1 MKWRRWCVF
10 RPCLRRAAGQEEER
24 WFRLIFGRGGNTAR
38 NPSRARLTQGA
49 VPTLLFFS
57 FKICVWQTSTPF
69 PIIKTYRH
77 RTSLSL
83 ALLTSHGFL
92 FRKRSAAFMLQH
104 RCRDH
109 VNQIKCSYSLI
120 YTALICAGIYVLDQ
134 HHGKSNKNHGHLS

>member
-1 MKWRRWCVF
+1 MDTYIHTYTYILQKEWSEEGGVYSGPASDEQPARRRRGDSVWSLGVEEI
-10 RPCLRRAAGQEEER
+10 RPE
-24 WFRLIFGRGGNTAR
+24 TH
-38 NPSRARLTQGA
+38 QGLA
-49 VPTLLFFS
+49 LPKVQCPHYFFFS

-109 VNQIKCSYSLI
+109 VNQINVPI
-120 YTALICAGIYVLDQ
+120 HWYTLLLYVQ
-134 HHGKSNKNHGHLS
+134 VYMC